1 MLKKLATLVCSAL
14 ILSGL
19 AAEYQIPF
27 MEKAPVIDGKFSA
40 GEWQGSSSYAG
51 MYHRGKEMFLSGRHA
66 VWNIGY
72 DEKHLYV
79 SMRTELPPEGT
90 RLISTT
96 RRRDG
101 KTLLYDDNTE
111 FWIADS
117 EKAADRSYY
126 SVMVNSKGTVSDT
139 KFYLSG
145 KMAEPKWS
153 NEWKISNGQ
162 DKKGNVWVTE
172 YAIPLKSL
180 KFNGKITGQKL
191 SMMLCRNWQRPFT
204 QTPFL
209 QFPHAFTGVQ
219 FYPVFRFAEKG
230 YLPVKVE
237 SIKGLPQRD
246 FTLKGSVYNPGK
258 NPRNVTAKVV
268 WTHSDMPT
276 HQEVHK
282 LSVAPGKS
290 VPFQF
295 HTSTNYIH
303 NMAKHTAAITVT
315 DEKGSVIYTDKYAWK
330 LPMHLADAWKVSTPE
345 AASQISFY
353 PSTNVLGFRLQIYGN
368 TDNVNVQVVKKNGSS
383 SKVVAIKDF
392 SVAKGEVI
400 RYMQLPALGEGTYQ
414 VNFTLSSNGQK
425 EKTLSN
431 EFQRKIFPWEN
442 NNLGI
447 SDQVFPP
454 FKNLKYTKNSIET
467 VLNKIEF
474 SDAGLY
480 SSVVA
485 DGKELLSKPVSLY
498 YKDAAGK
505 AGLSV
510 VSKGFVSSKANTGI
524 WKTVMK
530 GNGFTLENRV
540 ETDYDGCS
548 KFIFTFTPDRGKS
561 PVIRQM
567 YLDIPLK
574 SDMIRLFH
582 VVSAGVIRNNP
593 AIKVPAGNGV
603 VWRSTDHANGDM
615 YGNMHCYLWLGEMAR
630 GLCWFSDSEKEMS
643 LDEKKVAQELIR
655 NGKVLTLRL
664 WFANQDMKLD
674 GKRTIVFG
682 MQPSPTKPMPKDW
695 QKPRFEIPPHGG
707 SAWYGGCATGMGKY
721 PAWNDWEVVD
731 RMKIAR
737 ETGKLDRA
745 YVESWLN
752 KYWKGHPLYN
762 HVRSHIYGGF
772 VNFMINR
779 PKSPTMIYFEEYGI
793 DQFSPEFRIFQDEWG
808 AYEFT
813 QRKWM
818 DWKDITSN
826 SAAANSVKIIPV
838 KSYQDYALWY
848 GREWMKRGVGLYFD
862 NVYPKNIFNRHSSLA
877 YTRKDG
883 QTQPCS
889 AIWTMREYHKRMWVM
904 SRMLQKETKW
914 PLQISLHTTNCMCIP
929 ILTWTD
935 TMLDLEWGW
944 ANGTK
949 PFPQELLEI
958 ESTARQIGAYPHA
971 HFPLVGNAVTH
982 PHDATYMSGKAVP
995 EMVKTDWAMRMIY
1008 EILRQQY
1015 RGMDFRPYDK
1025 MVYDFGYPNCK
1036 VINYWD
1042 ENYPVKVDNEAVKS
1056 IVLNNGK
1063 KVMIIFASWSEKPIT
1078 VNVKLDSSL
1087 KVKDPVFQLKFNKFG
1102 AEIIEKEIIK

>member
-1 MLKKLATLVCSAL
+1 MFHWKKLAAL
-14 ILSGL
+14 LCAGICFAGT

-40 GEWQGSSSYAG
+40 DEWKSSAAYTG
-51 MYHRGKEMFLSGRHA
+51 VYHRGKEMFLSGRHA

-72 DEKHLYV
+72 DNKNLYV
-79 SMRTELPPEGT
+79 SMRTELPPAGT
-90 RLISTT
+90 KLISTT

-101 KTLLYDDNTE
+101 KTLLYDDNIE

-117 EKAADRSYY
+117 EKTADRSYY
-126 SVMVNSKGTVSDT
+126 FVMVNTKGTVSDT
-139 KFYLSG
+139 KFYISG
-145 KMAEPKWS
+145 KMAEPKWE
-153 NEWKISNGQ
+153 NAWTIKNGLDQ
-162 DKKGNVWVTE
+162 QNKVWVAE
-172 YAIPLKSL
+172 YAIPLNSL
-180 KFNGKITGQKL
+180 KFNGNLTGQKL

-219 FYPVFRFAEKG
+219 FYPVFRFAEKDF
-230 YLPVKVE
+230 LPVKVE
-237 SIKGLPQRD
+237 SIKGLPNRD
-246 FTLKGSVYNPGK
+246 FTLDGSVFNPGK
-258 NPRNVTAKVV
+258 ITRKLTAEMV

-276 HQEVHK
+276 HKETK
-282 LSVAPGKS
+282 TLTAAPGKS
-290 VPFQF
+290 VPFRF

-303 NMAKHTAAITVT
+303 NMAKHTAVITVK
-315 DEKGSVIYTDKYAWK
+315 DEKGAVIYSDKYAWK
-330 LPMHLADAWKVSTPE
+330 LPMNLADVWKVSTPE
-345 AASQISFY
+345 TAAQISFY
-353 PSTNVLGFRLQIYGN
+353 PSTNVLGFRLQVYGG
-368 TDNVNVQVVKKNGSS
+368 TDQVKVQIVKKGGKEIAVRNFPVS
-383 SKVVAIKDF
+383 
-392 SVAKGEVI
+392 KGEVI
-400 RYMQLPALGEGTYQ
+400 RYFQLPVIGEGTYQ
-414 VNFTLSSNGQK
+414 VNFSLITNGK
-425 EKTLSN
+425 TEKTLSN
-431 EFQRKIFPWEN
+431 EFTRKIFPWEN

-447 SDQVFPP
+447 TDQVFPP
-454 FKNLKYTKNSIET
+454 FKDLKYGKDSIQT
-467 VLNKIEF
+467 VTNKIKF
-474 SDAGLY
+474 GDTGLY
-480 SSVVA
+480 SSVIA
-485 DGKELLSKPVSLY
+485 DGKELLSKPVTLNYRDSS
-498 YKDAAGK
+498 GK
-505 AGLSV
+505 SGLKV
-510 VSKGFVSSKANTGI
+510 LSKGFVSEKKNTGK
-524 WKTVMK
+524 WKSVMK
-530 GNGFTLENRV
+530 GNGFTLENLV

-548 KFIFTFTPDRGKS
+548 KFTFTFVPEKGKT
-561 PVIRQM
+561 PVIQQM

-574 SDMIRLFH
+574 SDLIRLFH
-582 VVSAGVIRNNP
+582 IVSAGVIRNNP

-603 VWRSTDHANGDM
+603 VWSSTEHANGDM

-643 LDEKKVAQELIR
+643 LNEKKVAQELIR
-655 NGKVLTLRL
+655 KGGELTLRI

-695 QKPRFEIPPHGG
+695 RKPKYEIPPHGG

-721 PAWNDWEVVD
+721 PTQNDWEVID
-731 RMKIAR
+731 RMKLAR

-762 HVRSHIYGGF
+762 HVRNHIYGGF

-793 DQFSPEFRIFQDEWG
+793 DQFSPEFRVFQDEWG
-808 AYEFT
+808 SYEFT

-818 DWKDITSN
+818 DWKDITTT

-862 NVYPKNIFNRHSSLA
+862 NVYPKNIFNRHNSLA

-944 ANGTK
+944 ANGTR

-1036 VINYWD
+1036 IMNYWD
-1042 ENYPVKVDNEAVKS
+1042 DNYPVKVDNDAVKS
-1056 IVLNNGK
+1056 ILLNNGK
-1063 KVMIIFASWSEKPIT
+1063 KIMIIFASWSEKPVT

-1087 KVKDPVFQLKFNKFG
+1087 KVKNPSFQLKFNKFG